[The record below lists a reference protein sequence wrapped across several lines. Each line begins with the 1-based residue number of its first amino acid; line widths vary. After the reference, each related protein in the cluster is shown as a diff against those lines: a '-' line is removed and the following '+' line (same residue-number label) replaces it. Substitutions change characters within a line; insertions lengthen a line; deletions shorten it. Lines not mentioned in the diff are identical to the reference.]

1 MEQRTDDD
9 SANDFASLFEKSLT
23 RMDRLQVGQMVETQI
38 VSISKDCIFLQLSGK
53 SEGVLDRAEL
63 TDKDGNLTV
72 QEGDTIRAFF
82 LNAKNG
88 EMRFT
93 TKVGGGN
100 AGSAM
105 LENAYKSGIPVEG
118 LVEKE
123 IKGGFDIK
131 LGDTR
136 AFCPYSQMGLRRSE
150 NAQEY
155 IGKHLTFK
163 IQEYRDNGRSIMVS
177 NRAILE
183 EAQRAKVEELK
194 KTLKEGEVVHGPIAS
209 IQDFGVFVELGGV
222 QALLPI
228 SEIGRE
234 RVQDIRALFAVGQEI
249 EAEILKLDWSG
260 ERITLSMKSMLPD
273 PWDQAEEKYRR
284 GSKHSGKVVRTTNFG
299 AFVALESGLD
309 GLVHISEFKG
319 EGKYGAS
326 GVPVKVGDQLS
337 VQILDVDV
345 QGKRISLKPTSSLEE
360 DATTQ
365 KYLDGESGGDT
376 YNPFAELLKKK
387 K

>member
-93 TKVGGGN
+93 TKVGGGS

-194 KTLKEGEVVHGPIAS
+194 KTLKEGEVVRGPVAS